1 MGNNNSFMRS
11 VAITASVLASKL
23 GIKVAVGGN
32 SASTDGETIFLP
44 ESVENEPEYE
54 QKILGYL
61 IHEGGHVR
69 FTNFSLTGKGPL
81 ERHLVNAIEDA
92 RSEMEMSKVYAGA
105 RPLLQDLHEAPVTEL
120 TQDVDKIP
128 LAGVVSLYAA
138 FQAHAG
144 YGVTFSADPV
154 KAYGQRLQKE
164 LGPKVFHAIEDRL
177 SPSRVQALK
186 STADV
191 MALAR
196 EIVDILR
203 EAGRH
208 LDPEDD
214 SGEGDQSP
222 SDEGQSTEGVNAQR
236 GYGDSC
242 DSNESSESSGSANGD
257 ATGAGNGTSNDMSQ
271 SDAKA
276 KPKTEVKQS
285 ASKHPSSSSS
295 SAKGKGSEDS
305 ASQPS
310 KGTLR
315 GTWTTLGDKSSTGN
329 PSTKAREVLDASND
343 AFKEAKKMDISES
356 VSKEINLNAR
366 GTHGSILSSPISI
379 EDLRKVPQVTATPT
393 HRLEQ
398 AKADS
403 TFARRALQGLIETQT
418 RAKVRTATTGWK
430 LSSTRL
436 AGLSTWNMRV
446 FERRSEKKAVSSA
459 VHILLDLSSSMKKEQ
474 EIAIRAALA
483 LTQALLSFRHCS
495 PALTVFPYR
504 QKKCAVVL
512 PHGVRQLNRSRQ
524 MIDSLEAYGSTP
536 LIHALMSAS
545 VALAPQRED
554 RKILLVVTDGYP
566 DDMETTIRLIHRLE
580 SSGVIV
586 IGLGIRTNVDQIFHS
601 NHAMISDVKDL
612 QKALFGLAKTLLI

>member
-1 MGNNNSFMRS
+1 MRNINSFMRS

-92 RSEMEMSKVYAGA
+92 RIEMEMSKVYAGA

-120 TQDVDKIP
+120 THDVDKIP

-191 MALAR
+191 MALAL
-196 EIVDILR
+196 EIVAILR
-203 EAGRH
+203 EAGRQIE
-208 LDPEDD
+208 PEAE
-214 SGEGDQSP
+214 SAESDQSP
-222 SDEGQSTEGVNAQR
+222 SNEGQSTEGVNAR
-236 GYGDSC
+236 GGSGD
-242 DSNESSESSGSANGD
+242 SSESSESANGD
-257 ATGAGNGTSNDMSQ
+257 AICAGNGTST
-271 SDAKA
+271 DAPQPNVKA
-276 KPKTEVKQS
+276 KPKAEVKQS
-285 ASKHPSSSSS
+285 ASKHSSSSS
-295 SAKGKGSEDS
+295 SPAKGKGSKDS

-310 KGTLR
+310 QGTSQ
-315 GTWTTLGDKSSTGN
+315 GAWSTQGDKSSTSN
-329 PSTKAREVLDASND
+329 PSAKAREVLDASND

-495 PALTVFPYR
+495 PALTVFPYG

-512 PHGVRQLNRSRQ
+512 PHGIRQLNRSSH

-536 LIHALMSAS
+536 LVHALMSAS

-566 DDMETTIRLIHRLE
+566 DDKETAVRLIHRLE
-580 SSGVIV
+580 ASGVIV
-586 IGLGIRTNVDQIFHS
+586 IGLGIRTDVEQVFNS

-612 QKALFGLAKTLLI
+612 QKALFGLAKTLLV

>member
-1 MGNNNSFMRS
+1 MRNNNSFMRS

-23 GIKVAVGGN
+23 GIKVAVGGK

-92 RSEMEMSKVYAGA
+92 RIEMEMSKVYAGA

-144 YGVTFSADPV
+144 YGVTFTADPV

-208 LDPEDD
+208 IDPEDD

-276 KPKTEVKQS
+276 KPKTEAKQS

-295 SAKGKGSEDS
+295 PAKGKGSEDS

-310 KGTLR
+310 QGTSQ
-315 GTWTTLGDKSSTGN
+315 GAWSFTSN
-329 PSTKAREVLDASND
+329 PSAKAREVLDASND
-343 AFKEAKKMDISES
+343 AFKEAKRMDISET

-393 HRLEQ
+393 KRLEQ

-483 LTQALLSFRHCS
+483 LTQALLSFRYCS
-495 PALTVFPYR
+495 PALTVFPYG

-512 PHGVRQLNRSRQ
+512 PHGIRQLNRSSH

-536 LIHALMSAS
+536 LVHALMSAS

-566 DDMETTIRLIHRLE
+566 DDKETAVRLIHRLE
-580 SSGVIV
+580 ASGVIV
-586 IGLGIRTNVDQIFHS
+586 IGLGIRTDVEQVFHS

-612 QKALFGLAKTLLI
+612 QKALFGLAKTLLV

>member
-1 MGNNNSFMRS
+1 MRNNNSFMRS

-23 GIKVAVGGN
+23 GIKVAVGGKC
-32 SASTDGETIFLP
+32 ASTDGETIFLP

-92 RSEMEMSKVYAGA
+92 RIEMEMSKVYAGA

-154 KAYGQRLQKE
+154 KAHGQRLQKE

-177 SPSRVQALK
+177 SPSRVQALT

-196 EIVDILR
+196 EIVAILR
-203 EAGRH
+203 EAGRQIE
-208 LDPEDD
+208 PEAE
-214 SGEGDQSP
+214 SGESDQSP
-222 SDEGQSTEGVNAQR
+222 SDEGQATEGVNAR
-236 GYGDSC
+236 GGSGDSS
-242 DSNESSESSGSANGD
+242 DSSESSESANGD
-257 ATGAGNGTSNDMSQ
+257 AIGAGNGTSNDAPKSNV
-271 SDAKA
+271 KA
-276 KPKTEVKQS
+276 KPKADAKQS

-295 SAKGKGSEDS
+295 PAKGKGSKDS

-310 KGTLR
+310 QGTSQ
-315 GTWTTLGDKSSTGN
+315 GVWSTQGDKSSTSN
-329 PSTKAREVLDASND
+329 PSAKAREVLDASND

-366 GTHGSILSSPISI
+366 GTQGSILSSPISI

-393 HRLEQ
+393 KRLEQ

-495 PALTVFPYR
+495 PAL
-504 QKKCAVVL
+504 L
-512 PHGVRQLNRSRQ
+512 SG
-524 MIDSLEAYGSTP
+524 
-536 LIHALMSAS
+536 
-545 VALAPQRED
+545 
-554 RKILLVVTDGYP
+554 TDGLSVRTEEMRRGVASRGTP
-566 DDMETTIRLIHRLE
+566 AQSLKANDRQSGSLWLNALGSCTHERFGGPCSTT
-580 SSGVIV
+580 
-586 IGLGIRTNVDQIFHS
+586 
-601 NHAMISDVKDL
+601 
-612 QKALFGLAKTLLI
+612 

>member
-1 MGNNNSFMRS
+1 MRNNNCFMRS

-23 GIKVAVGGN
+23 GIKVAVGGKC
-32 SASTDGETIFLP
+32 ASTDGETIFLP

-69 FTNFSLTGKGPL
+69 FTNFTLTGKGPL
-81 ERHLVNAIEDA
+81 ERHLINAIEDA
-92 RSEMEMSKVYAGA
+92 RIEMEMSNVYAGA

-120 TQDVDKIP
+120 THDVDKIP

-154 KAYGQRLQKE
+154 KAYGQRLLKE

-203 EAGRH
+203 EAGRQIE
-208 LDPEDD
+208 PEAD

-222 SDEGQSTEGVNAQR
+222 SNEGQSTEGVNAR
-236 GYGDSC
+236 GGSGDS
-242 DSNESSESSGSANGD
+242 SESANGD
-257 ATGAGNGTSNDMSQ
+257 AISAGNGTSNDAPQ
-271 SDAKA
+271 SHVKA
-276 KPKTEVKQS
+276 KPKADAKQS

-295 SAKGKGSEDS
+295 PAKGKGSKDS

-310 KGTLR
+310 QGTSQ
-315 GTWTTLGDKSSTGN
+315 GVWSTQGDKSSTSN
-329 PSTKAREVLDASND
+329 PSAKAREVLDASND
-343 AFKEAKKMDISES
+343 AFKETMKMDISES

-495 PALTVFPYR
+495 PALTVFPYG

-536 LIHALMSAS
+536 LVHALMSAS

-566 DDMETTIRLIHRLE
+566 DDKETAVRLIHRLE
-580 SSGVIV
+580 ASGVIV
-586 IGLGIRTNVDQIFHS
+586 IGLGIRTNVEQVFHS

-612 QKALFGLAKTLLI
+612 QKALFGLAKTLLV